1 MAVLVRDKKFYK
13 TLIALAVPIALKN
26 LISLSV
32 GLADN
37 VMVGSLGDAA
47 LGGTYMANQLMTL
60 LQNIV
65 ADVATAS
72 AVLSTQ
78 YWGKRDGESI
88 KRIVGIGIKL
98 SMALGIVA
106 FVMGFF
112 FTETTLGI
120 YTNEAAVIAEGA
132 KYLKIVSISY
142 LFYCATEMLVAS
154 MRCVESVRIGL
165 VLSISTFCVNIGL
178 NWLLIYGNWGFP
190 ELGIRGAAIATLTAR
205 VIEFLII
212 AAYVR
217 RIDKKLRIKFVE
229 LLKGP
234 GVLWKDFVRYGLPII
249 AGGVTWGLN
258 QNIQGAIIG
267 HIDSPAAISAMS
279 VANTLV
285 SMITVVVFGVSGGTA
300 IIIGKT
306 VGEGDVERVKLYAK
320 TMQIIF
326 LCLGAVAATMV
337 FFSRQFVGLIWSEL
351 DPASIE
357 ETKKF
362 LLVLTVTAF
371 GTSYQACSLTGIVR
385 PGGDTKFVFL
395 NDTFWVWCIVL
406 PSAAIAAFVFD
417 APPVAV
423 FALLKGDQIY
433 KCFVAVVKVN
443 RFKWIKKLTREGE
456 ETPAKA

>member
-1 MAVLVRDKKFYK
+1 MAVLVRDKSFYR
-13 TLIALAVPIALKN
+13 TLIALAIPIALKN
-26 LISLSV
+26 LITLSV

-47 LGGTYMANQLMTL
+47 LGGTYMANQVMTL

-65 ADVATAS
+65 ADVATAT

-78 YWGKRDGESI
+78 YWGRRDTESI
-88 KRIVGIGIKL
+88 KRIVGIGMKL
-98 SMALGIVA
+98 SMVLGLAA
-106 FVMGFF
+106 FTMGFF
-112 FTETTLGI
+112 FTETTVRI
-120 YTNEAAVIAEGA
+120 YTDEAPVIAEGI
-132 KYLKIVSISY
+132 KYLKIVSVSF

-165 VLSISTFCVNIGL
+165 ALSISTFIVNIGL
-178 NWLLIYGNWGFP
+178 NWLLIYGNLGFP
-190 ELGIRGAAIATLTAR
+190 QLGIRGAAIATLSAR
-205 VIEFLII
+205 IMEFLII
-212 AAYVR
+212 AVYVR
-217 RIDKKLRIKFVE
+217 RIDKKLRIRFAD

-267 HIDSPAAISAMS
+267 HLSDAAAISAMS

-285 SMITVVVFGVSGGTA
+285 SMITVVVFGVSGGAA

-320 TMQIIF
+320 TMQLIF
-326 LCLGAVAATMV
+326 LCLGAITSVIV
-337 FFSRQFVGLIWSEL
+337 VFSRQFVGLIWSEL
-351 DPASIE
+351 DANSIE
-357 ETKKF
+357 VTKQF
-362 LLVLTVTAF
+362 LLVLAVTSF

-385 PGGDTKFVFL
+385 AGGDTKFVFL
-395 NDTFWVWCIVL
+395 NDTFWVWCVVI

-417 APPVAV
+417 AAPVVV

-433 KCFVAVVKVN
+433 KCFVAIVKVN
-443 RFKWIKKLTREGE
+443 RFKWIKKLTRSDDEV
-456 ETPAKA
+456 PAKA